1 MFDDLLKD
9 ALVFQRGEEMLGTQ
23 SAVRISARLYA
34 IRLGRNVVTL
44 PPSRRKVC
52 ERTLYLQS
60 GDGLDTVVPP
70 AIRTRR
76 YETSS
81 FLSRL
86 GNKLCF
92 RRLGNFVCK
101 PHVYLTRPGAPS
113 PSLCH
118 ILFRAPEPRCSLTRR
133 V

>member
-70 AIRTRR
+70 AIRTRC
-76 YETSS
+76 YEKSS

-92 RRLGNFVCK
+92 RRLGIFVCK
-101 PHVYLTRPGAPS
+101 PHV
-113 PSLCH
+113 
-118 ILFRAPEPRCSLTRR
+118 
-133 V
+133 